1 MEYLI
6 LAAALLIL
14 FVIYLIRCSLEE
26 KKLWR
31 NLKKSLTENY
41 GKPSTKKYQEGRLKT
56 IAGHFQNKK
65 TEDAIDAI
73 TWNDLDL
80 DRVFQSMDFTLSA
93 AGEESLYTMLRCP
106 VFEED
111 IYDAISMETCV
122 NKRNTIGAPGK
133 VAMEKVIAIEE
144 AYLVTE

>member
-1 MEYLI
+1 MDIDHLFYYGQTEQKTEIQGDIMEYLI

-80 DRVFQSMDFTLSA
+80 DLDSKGRF
-93 AGEESLYTMLRCP
+93 
-106 VFEED
+106 
-111 IYDAISMETCV
+111 
-122 NKRNTIGAPGK
+122 
-133 VAMEKVIAIEE
+133 
-144 AYLVTE
+144 